1 MTRTYLWG
9 AVFVMAATSVM
20 WTDTARAGGRANVT
34 VNPVFTNSSPPEEI
48 EGASSTL
55 IRTDKGV
62 SMELTTSGLEPGAY
76 TIWFAVFNDPDACF
90 FGVGGC
96 GVGEDFEPGGA
107 ASPGGAA
114 RFGFTYAGGHIVG
127 DSGEATF
134 AGHLKVGDVLLNND
148 LELDETLENAR
159 MAEIHLIVRFH
170 GQADPGR
177 IAEQIRSGEF
187 DDPEVVDV
195 QFAVN
200 PAP

>member
-1 MTRTYLWG
+1 MARTYRWS
-9 AVFVMAATSVM
+9 AAFVAAAALVM
-20 WTDTARAGGRANVT
+20 GSATARAGGPADVT
-34 VNPVFTNSSPPEEI
+34 VNPVFTNASPPEEI

-55 IRTDKGV
+55 IRTSKGI
-62 SMELTTSGLEPGAY
+62 SMVLTTSGLEPGAY
-76 TIWFAVFNDPDACF
+76 TIWFAVFNDPEACF

-148 LELDETLENAR
+148 LELDEALENAR
-159 MAEIHLIVRFH
+159 MAEIHLIVRYH

-177 IAEQIRSGEF
+177 IAEQIHTGEF

>member
-1 MTRTYLWG
+1 MTRTYLGG
-9 AVFVMAATSVM
+9 AVFVVAAALVM
-20 WTDTARAGGRANVT
+20 GSATARAGGPADVT
-34 VNPVFTNSSPPEEI
+34 VYPVFTNSDPPEEI
-48 EGASSTL
+48 DGASSTL
-55 IRTDKGV
+55 IRTDKGI
-62 SMELTTSGLEPGAY
+62 SMVLTTSELEPGAY
-76 TIWFAVFNDPDACF
+76 TIWFAVFNDPEACL

-96 GVGEDFEPGGA
+96 GVPADLEPGGA

-114 RFGFTYAGGHIVG
+114 RFGFTYAGGHIVN

-148 LELDETLENAR
+148 LELDEMLENAR
-159 MAEIHLIVRFH
+159 TAEIHLIVRFH

-177 IAEQIRSGEF
+177 IAEQIHTGEF
-187 DDPEVVDV
+187 DDPAVVDV